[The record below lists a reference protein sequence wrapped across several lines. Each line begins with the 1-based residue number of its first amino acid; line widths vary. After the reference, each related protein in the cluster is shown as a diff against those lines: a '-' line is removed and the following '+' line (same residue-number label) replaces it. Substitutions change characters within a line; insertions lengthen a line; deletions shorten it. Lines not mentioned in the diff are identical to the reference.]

1 MADLIFTEAP
11 AFMPPELQISEED
24 ARRQQAELE
33 AAAQQPLP
41 EDDEDEF

>member
-24 ARRQQAELE
+24 ERRQQAELE

>member
-1 MADLIFTEAP
+1 MPDLVFTEAP
-11 AFMPPELQISEED
+11 AYMPPEVQISEED

-33 AAAQQPLP
+33 AAGQQPLP